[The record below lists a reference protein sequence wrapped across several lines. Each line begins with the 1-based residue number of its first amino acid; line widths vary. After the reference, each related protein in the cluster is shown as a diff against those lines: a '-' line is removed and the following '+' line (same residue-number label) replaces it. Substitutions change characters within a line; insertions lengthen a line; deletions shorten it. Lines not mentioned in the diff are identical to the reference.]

1 MNSKGDWITDDENA
15 FVFSLNH
22 MKIYNPV
29 YGKEKYF
36 CGGIYGPTFSGFYLY
51 NNLFSESGNIVS
63 NKKEA
68 NEYFSGFSSEYEL
81 NGGERNFITQELEVF
96 QIVLD

>member
-1 MNSKGDWITDDENA
+1 
-15 FVFSLNH
+15 

-96 QIVLD
+96 QIVLDWNDGQILSELNNWRQRENSMR